1 MGESMS
7 VCHCKDLWIAYKID
21 LIQIIF
27 GQFVLIK
34 KTDPKNMSD
43 YIVDLIII
51 LQTISFFFLQKMQ
64 NHLSI

>member
-34 KTDPKNMSD
+34 KKTDPKNMSD

-51 LQTISFFFLQKMQ
+51 LQTISFFFSTKDAE
-64 NHLSI
+64 SS